1 VGFLL
6 KWTDE
11 HGEEP
16 LSSKAFETCAAAV
29 NAACYMLRNF
39 RRKPIDIWVVE
50 RGGRLAMSLPAI
62 IARCSCDR
70 VAAATLTA

>member
-1 VGFLL
+1 MGFLL

-16 LSSKAFETCAAAV
+16 QSSKAFETCAAAV
-29 NAACYMLRNF
+29 NAACYILRNF

-50 RGGRLAMSLPAI
+50 RGGRLAMSYPRSSRDALAIELRLPG
-62 IARCSCDR
+62 
-70 VAAATLTA
+70 